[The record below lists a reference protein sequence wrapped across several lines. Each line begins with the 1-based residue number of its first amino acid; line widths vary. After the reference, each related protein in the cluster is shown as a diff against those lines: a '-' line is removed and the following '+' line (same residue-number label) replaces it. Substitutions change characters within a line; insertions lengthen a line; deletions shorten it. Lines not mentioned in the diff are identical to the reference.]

1 MARLFKRGRRE
12 EDGGESEP
20 ENRDGAHLEGYYSR
34 WVPASVRTA
43 DAMRIGA
50 TLGESE
56 EGDTDSD
63 IEFIASL
70 LEEVERNPA
79 PIQRATRAPQP
90 RIEQIVLPEDPMPR
104 REVRRVETLD
114 ELQVFRDTTEESQR
128 KPVSRT
134 VKVPEVD
141 IADLL
146 EALETTAAALRR
158 RRAA

>member
-70 LEEVERNPA
+70 LEEGSGTRRPSNARRGRPSQHRADCFPQDRCRDAGPA
-79 PIQRATRAPQP
+79 AETR
-90 RIEQIVLPEDPMPR
+90 
-104 REVRRVETLD
+104 D
-114 ELQVFRDTTEESQR
+114 ELCLPRHQGGLSAY
-128 KPVSRT
+128 PSR
-134 VKVPEVD
+134 PP
-141 IADLL
+141 
-146 EALETTAAALRR
+146 
-158 RRAA
+158 